1 MRTEMAV
8 ELLLSYSQMTKEL
21 RRRAN
26 LFLRSIQHI
35 IDVCDLSLQDVEV
48 TDKTVRIYVR
58 DAFSGLAMPT
68 LEISH
73 ELFVK
78 DPTVW
83 VRKHVVYTA
92 DGYGLK

>member
-1 MRTEMAV
+1 MRTEMTAEHLLMYNMLV
-8 ELLLSYSQMTKEL
+8 EEL

-26 LFLRSIQHI
+26 LILKSIQHI

-48 TDKTVRIYVR
+48 TDKTVRIYVH
-58 DAFSGLAMPT
+58 DAFSGLEMPT

-83 VRKHVVYTA
+83 VRKHVVHTE

>member
-1 MRTEMAV
+1 MRTGMAV

-26 LFLRSIQHI
+26 VFLKSIQHI
-35 IDVCDLSLQDVEV
+35 VDVCDLSLEDVEV
-48 TDKTVRIYVR
+48 TDKTVRIYVL
-58 DAFSGLAMPT
+58 DEFSGFAMPT

-83 VRKHVVYTA
+83 VRKHVVRTE

>member
-1 MRTEMAV
+1 MTAEHLKTYNM
-8 ELLLSYSQMTKEL
+8 LTKEL

-26 LFLRSIQHI
+26 LFLKSIQHI
-35 IDVCDLSLQDVEV
+35 VDVCDLSLQDVEV
-48 TDKTVRIYVR
+48 TDKTVKIYVH
-58 DAFSGLAMPT
+58 DAFSGLEMPT

-83 VRKHVVYTA
+83 VRKHVVYTE